1 MSGSLMNKGLSLTEK
16 LIGQSRYRINVHGC
30 TEFLDVL
37 RYSAVESLSQPWR
50 YDVAVTCS
58 SADIACDTLLL
69 KPASFTF
76 MTPVF
81 DGTPALPVRTVYGVV
96 ESFRR
101 ISTSND
107 DTRYAMTIVP

>member
-1 MSGSLMNKGLSLTEK
+1 MNSSLINQATDAVQQLLGL
-16 LIGQSRYRINVHGC
+16 SRYRVDVHGC
-30 TEFLDVL
+30 GDFLDVL
-37 RYSAVESLSQPWR
+37 RYNAVESLSQPWR
-50 YDVAVTCS
+50 YDGRCTCS

-76 MTPVF
+76 QTPMF
-81 DGTPALPVRTVYGVV
+81 DGAPALPVRTVYGVV

-107 DTRYAMTIVP
+107 ETR

>member
-1 MSGSLMNKGLSLTEK
+1 MIDSLSSPAQKAMDEALSL
-16 LIGQSRYRINVHGC
+16 SRYRVAVHECSDFGC
-30 TEFLDVL
+30 
-37 RYSAVESLSQPWR
+37 SALQRGGIPQSARR

-81 DGTPALPVRTVYGVV
+81 DGT
-96 ESFRR
+96 RR
-101 ISTSND
+101 CRSGRYLAWWSRFAVCPPQMMIPI
-107 DTRYAMTIVP
+107 TR